1 LNLSTHFTLIEF
13 CASEVAARRGLDNTM
28 PSELIPNAVA
38 LCETVLEPARAVLGP
53 LRVNSGYRSKKVNSA
68 VGGAWGSQHQFGQAA
83 DIIPLAANVS
93 LVDLYVWL
101 YRNNKAWDQL
111 IFEFSSWI
119 HVSAT
124 PNPRRNA
131 LVAVSVPGKKRA
143 SYAPLTEEQIDA
155 MATGKWL

>member
-1 LNLSTHFTLIEF
+1 MNLSTHFTLIEF

-83 DIIPLAANVS
+83 DIIPLGINVP
-93 LVDLYVWL
+93 LFDLYEYIYKNL
-101 YRNNKAWDQL
+101 LFDQL
-111 IFEFSSWI
+111 IWEFGSWV
-119 HVSAT
+119 HVSFAPVLRHT
-124 PNPRRNA
+124 V
-131 LVAVSVPGKKRA
+131 LVAAAVPGKQRA
-143 SYAPLTEEQIDA
+143 TYTEVGPEQIA
-155 MATGKWL
+155 ALGL